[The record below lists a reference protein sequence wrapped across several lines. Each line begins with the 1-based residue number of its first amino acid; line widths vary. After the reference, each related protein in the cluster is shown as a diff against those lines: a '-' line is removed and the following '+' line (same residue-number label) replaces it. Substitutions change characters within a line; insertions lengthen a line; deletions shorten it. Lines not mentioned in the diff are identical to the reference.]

1 MEDLKCL
8 VYTSVISSY
17 CNHTAIDNI
26 LTTARKKNEQLDI
39 TGILVH
45 TPRLFM
51 QYIEGPTTHIC
62 QLFNRIKLDNRHQ
75 DILLCHFS
83 SIEQRLFP
91 DWQMGYKDLTKNQL
105 FLKNDPQQTPSN
117 PLNKFSHHFMERS
130 EMLDIIKAF
139 L

>member
-17 CNHTAIDNI
+17 CNSRAMEHI
-26 LTTARKKNEQLDI
+26 LTTARKKNEVLDI

-51 QYIEGPTTHIC
+51 QYIEGPTPNIC
-62 QLFNRIKLDNRHQ
+62 HLFNKIKLDHRHQ
-75 DILLCHFS
+75 GILLCHFS
-83 SIEQRLFP
+83 PIEQRIFP
-91 DWQMGYKDLTKNQL
+91 DWKMGYKDLTKNKL
-105 FLKNDPQQTPSN
+105 FLKDSTTSTTSEALHEFSN
-117 PLNKFSHHFMERS
+117 HFMEQG
-130 EMLDIIKAF
+130 EMLDILKVF